1 MSVILP
7 ILQGMNGTAS
17 DTSSGR
23 SGNSLDGGQGSQSGG
38 VSVGTQVDS
47 SAQTVAP
54 RSNVGLTDASS
65 STSSSTSTENS
76 AASSGI
82 AAETATTAE
91 TANSSKVGVP
101 WPSPLMPVPFWMLVS
116 NGHGWGWA
124 FAANKVADGTAGS
137 NISGGSASSSL
148 ATYL

>member
-148 ATYL
+148 AAYL

>member
-47 SAQTVAP
+47 SGQTVAP
-54 RSNVGLTDASS
+54 RSNVSLTDASS
-65 STSSSTSTENS
+65 STSSASTENS

-148 ATYL
+148 AAYL

>member
-17 DTSSGR
+17 DTFSGR

-148 ATYL
+148 AAYL

>member
-17 DTSSGR
+17 DTFSGR

-65 STSSSTSTENS
+65 STSSASTENS

-148 ATYL
+148 AAYL

>member
-17 DTSSGR
+17 DTFSGR
-23 SGNSLDGGQGSQSGG
+23 SGNSLDGGQGSQSGE

-47 SAQTVAP
+47 SGQTVAP
-54 RSNVGLTDASS
+54 RSNVSLTDASS
-65 STSSSTSTENS
+65 STSSASTENS

-82 AAETATTAE
+82 AAEIATTAE
-91 TANSSKVGVP
+91 TANPSKVGVP

-148 ATYL
+148 AAYL

>member
-23 SGNSLDGGQGSQSGG
+23 SGNSPGGGQGSQSGG
-38 VSVGTQVDS
+38 VSVGTQVDNS
-47 SAQTVAP
+47 GQTVAS

-65 STSSSTSTENS
+65 STSSTSTENS

-148 ATYL
+148 AAYL

>member
-82 AAETATTAE
+82 AAETA
-91 TANSSKVGVP
+91 NPSKVGVP

-148 ATYL
+148 AAYL

>member
-17 DTSSGR
+17 DTFSGR
-23 SGNSLDGGQGSQSGG
+23 SGNSLGGGQGSQSGE
-38 VSVGTQVDS
+38 VSVGTQVDNS
-47 SAQTVAP
+47 GQTVAP

-65 STSSSTSTENS
+65 SSTSENS

-82 AAETATTAE
+82 AAETA
-91 TANSSKVGVP
+91 NPSKVGVP

-148 ATYL
+148 AAYL

>member
-17 DTSSGR
+17 DTFSGR
-23 SGNSLDGGQGSQSGG
+23 SGNSLDGGQGSQSGE

-47 SAQTVAP
+47 SGQTVAP
-54 RSNVGLTDASS
+54 RSNVSLTDASS
-65 STSSSTSTENS
+65 STSSASTENS

-82 AAETATTAE
+82 AAEI
-91 TANSSKVGVP
+91 ANPSKVGVP

-124 FAANKVADGTAGS
+124 FAVNNVANGTAGS

-148 ATYL
+148 AAYL

>member
-17 DTSSGR
+17 DTFSGR
-23 SGNSLDGGQGSQSGG
+23 SGNSLDGGQGSQSGE

-47 SAQTVAP
+47 SGQTVAP

-65 STSSSTSTENS
+65 STSSASTENS

-148 ATYL
+148 AAYL